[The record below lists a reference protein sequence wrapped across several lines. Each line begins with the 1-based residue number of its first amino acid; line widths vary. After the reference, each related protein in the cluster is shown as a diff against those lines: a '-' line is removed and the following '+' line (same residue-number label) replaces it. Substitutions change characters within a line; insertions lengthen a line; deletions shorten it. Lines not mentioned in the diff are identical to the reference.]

1 MRKKGDGYSSRE
13 LQRMLGV
20 SRTVVERLIAA
31 GFVSPTTGERRE
43 RHFSFQDVVILRT
56 AHSLRT
62 AGVSPRKIVRALD
75 HLRKSWVK
83 EGSLTS
89 LRIAAVGNNI
99 TVRDAHSRQW
109 DAESGQLLIDFEP
122 KPACGTVA
130 SFHEPSSAREQRAQ
144 STAVGLFYRAEAL
157 EATELA
163 AAESAY
169 REALARAPDY
179 TDASLNL
186 GCILV
191 DAERYDDAIAV
202 YRAAL
207 DHRPDDPV
215 LHFNIGVVLE
225 DSGRLRDALSSYQ
238 ACIAL
243 SDDFADAHFNAARIH
258 EELGEATRAI
268 RHFNRYRTLQKKQ

>member
-1 MRKKGDGYSSRE
+1 MRKGDGYSLRE

-20 SRTVVERLIAA
+20 SRTVVERLITA
-31 GFVSPTTGERRE
+31 GFVSPKAGERRE
-43 RHFSFQDVVILRT
+43 RRFNFQDVVILRT
-56 AHSLRT
+56 AHSLRA
-62 AGVSPRKIVRALD
+62 AGVSPRKIVRALE

-99 TVRDAHSRQW
+99 TVRDANSRQW

-122 KPACGTVA
+122 KPAGGTVA
-130 SFHEPSSAREQRAQ
+130 SFHEPSPARERRTQ
-144 STAVGLFYRAEAL
+144 STAMDLFYRAGAL
-157 EATELA
+157 EATDLA
-163 AAESAY
+163 GAESAY
-169 REALARAPDY
+169 REALTQAPDY

-207 DHRPDDPV
+207 EHRPDDPV

-225 DSGRLRDALSSYQ
+225 DSNRLRDALSSYQ

-258 EELGEATRAI
+258 EELGEATKAI